1 MLPVCSIGS
10 TLWRPPCRG
19 ERGEGRME
27 RGDEKGRGAEAAGGH
42 LVEGSEGGRNGEGRE
57 EEERIEFL

>member
-1 MLPVCSIGS
+1 
-10 TLWRPPCRG
+10 
-19 ERGEGRME
+19 ME